1 MYNYPIAV
9 HLNKKSNAA
18 FYKQLPVFL
27 CFFICLV
34 TFFFTFY
41 FLNLLPITALSW
53 LFILFSSVFILFMNR
68 HWAVYLL
75 VIAIPFFNI
84 RFLYM
89 LGPNVT
95 QQILLKPIN
104 LVVLL
109 VLCTF
114 FFEKITYK
122 PRQNKGVFPIFHLP
136 VMALCIWGIISETW
150 TPAGIF
156 SIDMGIT
163 FLTNVALYFLISYYA
178 SSGEA
183 LKKIML
189 CWICMSVFIAIFMLI
204 SIIPGSKHSETINLI
219 NNFSIVSFFEMGVM
233 RAEGLSDRNT
243 AAIFISV
250 AVLSAA
256 GLASTTQKAKEKFLL
271 FLAIAFLMFAFFFT
285 QSKAP
290 LAGLLVGILF
300 ITPFIINIRKS
311 LIRYLCYIGISVLL
325 IFGTFFKIIGY
336 LLQYTAAKGGVASR
350 LVSSSAASEAV
361 GDRFEYWSKVFKQLI
376 HNDAYLNG
384 FGIGGS
390 TYYLY
395 PPVPHPHSIYVSMMC
410 DFGLVGFVV
419 LIAIV
424 LFFVGDVFYT
434 VKKLP
439 VGSTRTLL
447 LCIYAG
453 LIVVGVSSLSDFTYS
468 FTIAWALLGLIAAAH
483 KHIQNYTLV
492 HNETVT

>member
-9 HLNKKSNAA
+9 HLNKKSNAI

-27 CFFICLV
+27 CFFICLA

-68 HWAVYLL
+68 HWASYLL
-75 VIAIPFFNI
+75 VIVIPFLNLQ
-84 RFLYM
+84 FLYM
-89 LGPNVT
+89 LGPEVT
-95 QQILLKPIN
+95 QQIFLKPIN
-104 LVVLL
+104 IVVFI
-109 VLCTF
+109 VLCAF
-114 FFEKITYK
+114 FFERMT
-122 PRQNKGVFPIFHLP
+122 NKHQQVKRAFPVFHLP
-136 VMALCIWGIISETW
+136 IIVLCIWGIISESW

-156 SIDMGIT
+156 GIDMGIT
-163 FLTNVALYFLISYYA
+163 FITNASLYFLISYYA
-178 SSGEA
+178 NSVEA

-189 CWICMSVFIAIFMLI
+189 CWIGMSVFVAVFMFV
-204 SIIPGSKHSETINLI
+204 SIIPGAKHMETVDII
-219 NNFSIVSFFEMGVM
+219 GNFSMFSFFEMGLM
-233 RAEGLSDRNT
+233 RAEGLTDRST

-256 GLASTTQKAKEKFLL
+256 GLASTTQKTKYKVLL

-290 LAGLLVGILF
+290 LAGLLVGVLF
-300 ITPFIINIRKS
+300 ITPFIINIRKN
-311 LIRYLCYIGISVLL
+311 LIRYLCYIGISFLL

-336 LLQYTAAKGGVASR
+336 LLQYTTAKGGVASR

-361 GDRFEYWSKVFKQLI
+361 GDRFEYWSKVFNQLI
-376 HNDAYLNG
+376 YNGVYLSG

-390 TYYLY
+390 THYLH
-395 PPVPHPHSIYVSMMC
+395 PVPHPHNIYISIVC

-419 LIAIV
+419 LGAV
-424 LFFVGDVFYT
+424 VFFVCNDVFYII
-434 VKKLP
+434 KKLP
-439 VGSTRTLL
+439 ASPTRTLL

-468 FTIAWALLGLIAAAH
+468 FTLAWALLGLIAAAH
-483 KHIQNYTLV
+483 KQIRNYTLV
-492 HNETVT
+492 HIKT